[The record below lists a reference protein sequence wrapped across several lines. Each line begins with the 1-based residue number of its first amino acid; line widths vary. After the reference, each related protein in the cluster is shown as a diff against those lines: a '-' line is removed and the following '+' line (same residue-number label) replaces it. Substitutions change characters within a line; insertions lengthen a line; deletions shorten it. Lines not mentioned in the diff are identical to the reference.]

1 MLGFRNQPRRETA
14 PLVALAKPHGLKGT
28 EPRAR
33 GPVGVTTPLLVCLLR
48 TGTECCAVRLGLS
61 SNVFRMHLVAQKH
74 HFLKEDLVFLFQRR
88 FGWALFINCCSQTPA
103 AEAAA
108 SFRFTVSLRATG
120 VAGFSAR
127 AAPPSLPRGL
137 VRGGRTPTAAL
148 RGGGQGVGGG
158 PRCGGGG
165 GADPHGG
172 AAGAGRAA
180 PRAVGGLRPCLCET
194 HSGPP
199 TSRTQRPLA
208 AAPRLLRRVL
218 RPGGP
223 RGERSGA
230 VSWARGPFLSV
241 RRLQGREALGPLLP
255 GEVAPP
261 ALTDAL
267 GPSTA
272 RPGTP
277 GFRASRSRGLE
288 GTRPWEPS
296 GNSRGSDRAG
306 GCPEPAGV
314 CAGPGGSVPAVV
326 SRGQRPR
333 GPEAQACWAA
343 GAGGTWHWGGRVGAL

>member
-14 PLVALAKPHGLKGT
+14 PLVALAKPHGLKST

-33 GPVGVTTPLLVCLLR
+33 GPVGVTTPLLVCLLCM
-48 TGTECCAVRLGLS
+48 GTECCAVRLGLS
-61 SNVFRMHLVAQKH
+61 SNVFRTHLVAQKH
-74 HFLKEDLVFLFQRR
+74 RFLKEDLVFLFQRR
-88 FGWALFINCCSQTPA
+88 FGWALFINCRSQTPA
-103 AEAAA
+103 AETAA
-108 SFRFTVSLRATG
+108 SFRFTVSLRAT
-120 VAGFSAR
+120 AR
-127 AAPPSLPRGL
+127 RPPPSPG
-137 VRGGRTPTAAL
+137 AWSE
-148 RGGGQGVGGG
+148 GGG
-158 PRCGGGG
+158 PPRRHCGWGAGGWEADLSVG
-165 GADPHGG
+165 AGADPHGG

-194 HSGPP
+194 HSGSSP

-223 RGERSGA
+223 RGEPGSA
-230 VSWARGPFLSV
+230 VSWASGPFLSV
-241 RRLQGREALGPLLP
+241 RRLQGREALGPLLS

-267 GPSTA
+267 GPSTL

-277 GFRASRSRGLE
+277 RFRASRSRGLE

-333 GPEAQACWAA
+333 GPEVQACWAA